1 MLDIVPIQAEQQE
14 QIIAATEACIYQ
26 ASTALEY
33 SFEPIPVLFDLK
45 GRAAGMY
52 KVNKKRRMIRYN
64 PYIFA
69 RYFHENLTGT
79 VPHEVAHYVVDVLYG
94 MRTTLPHGKEWRNVM
109 ALLEADPSVTCRFDL
124 EGLPTRHYQRFVYAC
139 SCRTHQL
146 TRIRHNRVLKG
157 VRYSCRHCKQTL
169 VNADG

>member
-1 MLDIVPIQAEQQE
+1 MSDVTPIQIEQQE
-14 QIIAATEACIYQ
+14 QIVAATDACLRQ
-26 ASTALEY
+26 AGVLFKY
-33 SFEPIPVLFDLK
+33 SFEPVPVMFDLK

-52 KVNKKRRMIRYN
+52 KVNKNRRIIRYN

-69 RYFHENLTGT
+69 RYFDENLAST

-94 MRTTLPHGKEWRNVM
+94 MRNILPHGKEWRNVM
-109 ALLEADPSVTCRFDL
+109 LSLNADPSVTCRFDL
-124 EGLPTRHYQRFVYAC
+124 DGMPTRHYQKFIYRC
-139 SCRTHQL
+139 SCRAHEL

-157 VRYSCRHCKQTL
+157 IHYSCRSCKQTL